1 MHTTSSFSI
10 AVAAVIFGS
19 LTLAQDSN
27 AGAVCNGFG
36 SIAVEDIFD
45 LNDDLQPNN
54 IGADDPFEILES
66 STFVFQRASL
76 QYCIPSN
83 TAFENRS
90 VALSAVVDAAN
101 GFIGS
106 CCSTPLSGTQGT
118 DGQCAGGSVPLTV
131 DSVPGAGT
139 LQIRPIAD
147 DCTPHTSALG
157 PDIANGHGSSVQGAG
172 VSQGSGVDLT
182 GSGIPATTAGEG
194 ADAADAAAGEVGES
208 LIHKIVEGID
218 TFFGNL
224 FAGIEDKRKRS
235 LAVTRRMR
243 G

>member
-1 MHTTSSFSI
+1 MHTISSLSI

-19 LTLAQDSN
+19 LTLAQNPN
-27 AGAVCNGFG
+27 AGTVCNGFG

-54 IGADDPFEILES
+54 IGADDPFQVAES
-66 STFVFQRASL
+66 GTFVFARASL

-83 TAFENRS
+83 TAFENAS
-90 VALSAVVDAAN
+90 VALSDVVDAAN

-106 CCSTPLSGTQGT
+106 CCSGPG
-118 DGQCAGGSVPLTV
+118 DGMCSGGSVPLTV

-139 LQIRPIAD
+139 LQIRPFTD
-147 DCTPHTSALG
+147 DCTPHISALG
-157 PDIANGHGSSVQGAG
+157 SDIANGHGGSVQGTG
-172 VSQGSGVDLT
+172 VSQGSGIDTT
-182 GSGIPATTAGEG
+182 GSGIPATTAGEASDG
-194 ADAADAAAGEVGES
+194 ADAAAGEFSEPLLQKV
-208 LIHKIVEGID
+208 IEGID

-224 FAGIEDKRKRS
+224 FSNLSDKRRRS
-235 LAVTRRMR
+235 LAVERNMR